1 MSSGGDSDVSSGLNE
16 LETKL
21 RELERA
27 FSTLGQDLD
36 GPAPADV
43 VPPTRAAPAPVVS
56 LAAPERR
63 DDVQD
68 QIDELVRS
76 QERLTATM
84 QALVE
89 DVSRVVDGL
98 AAAETPAPTPFA
110 ARAPRP
116 APASVW
122 EPRPAPHPV
131 PDTAAG
137 LHIATPLIPHVE
149 PTPAPVARSVRD
161 YLPNPS
167 PPRAPAAEPAA
178 DDGG

>member
-1 MSSGGDSDVSSGLNE
+1 MSSGGASDVSSGLNE

-36 GPAPADV
+36 APAPADSV
-43 VPPTRAAPAPVVS
+43 TPLRGAPGPVVA
-56 LAAPERR
+56 LAPPEPR

-68 QIDELVRS
+68 QIDALVRS

-98 AAAETPAPTPFA
+98 AAAETPAPKPST
-110 ARAPRP
+110 APAP

-122 EPRPAPHPV
+122 EPPPPAQHV
-131 PDTAAG
+131 AA
-137 LHIATPLIPHVE
+137 PLIPYEE

-167 PPRAPAAEPAA
+167 PPRVPDAEPAA

>member
-1 MSSGGDSDVSSGLNE
+1 VSGGGDSDVSSGLNE

-36 GPAPADV
+36 APPPAAGVTPL
-43 VPPTRAAPAPVVS
+43 RGAPDPVVA
-56 LAAPERR
+56 LAPPAHR

-98 AAAETPAPTPFA
+98 AAEQAAAPAATPAPAPIA
-110 ARAPRP
+110 APAP
-116 APASVW
+116 APASPPVPGW
-122 EPRPAPHPV
+122 EPPPAALHV
-131 PDTAAG
+131 AA
-137 LHIATPLIPHVE
+137 PLIPYEE

-167 PPRAPAAEPAA
+167 PPHVPDAEPAA